1 VNSAKAFISVTP
13 KLPRTLWSSYLA
25 GEAFSDAGTEWADH
39 RRGRGT
45 AAAAAISRRE
55 VRDQLVRIL
64 DSPEFAVP
72 ERTARSP
79 PATIEPQSMGR
90 EMSARYPLTGSLRRS
105 EPEYM

>member
-1 VNSAKAFISVTP
+1 MQERNG
-13 KLPRTLWSSYLA
+13 RTT
-25 GEAFSDAGTEWADH
+25 GEA
-39 RRGRGT
+39 
-45 AAAAAISRRE
+45 AAPPLPPPLPGE

-79 PATIEPQSMGR
+79 PATIEPQSMEP
-90 EMSARYPLTGSLRRS
+90 EMSASYPLTGSLRRS